1 MDWVVHLFPS
11 GSGLG
16 QSVITTVWIGIAV
29 VCFFNLRF
37 GFPLTGLV
45 VPGYLVP
52 LLIVSPTSAAVILI
66 EAIVVYWLMRL
77 SAQTLMERFGYAE
90 MFGRDRFFAIILI
103 SILVR
108 VFMDSLFWPIVASE
122 LRLWDITFE
131 YASELH
137 SLGLVIIALAANVMW
152 NHGFKYGLKI
162 TAIQLLCTYIIVRYV
177 LMPYTNFSI
186 ANLAIMYEA
195 VASSIVAAPKAYIIL
210 VLTAFIASRANL
222 RYGWEFN
229 GILLPALLAL
239 QLLEPNKL
247 LTSFVET
254 AIILLIGGSLL
265 RFTRLKQLGLEGAGL
280 LFFFFN
286 VGFVYKLLLNYLL
299 VHFYPTL
306 KVTDAFAFGYM
317 LSTLLALKIYQKS
330 ALGLIIRAT
339 FQTSILGGALA
350 IVIGFLIMFV
360 PSLFTNA
367 KTGTSANNTQPLSVS
382 TQISEYKSEL
392 YTASQIPSA
401 VGQYQHNLNIAQ
413 FKRIISLLSLHRNE
427 QDIVNKATLELVE
440 IGFDLYQDQN
450 NIYIQDHTNDTPR
463 GMFVINKQPKANHII
478 TMPYPVSE
486 RAASDVAGILF
497 VYLRSNALALGN
509 TQTFVANEAH
519 RPQSGYYSAFIE
531 AINATEVLQL
541 RELTRQSRKT
551 LPMGHKKA
559 QCHGW
564 VYNQV
569 PSSINQTQLTNLLA
583 CGDIEFGLVSQN
595 SLPYFNYKNS
605 MLEVFINNDNYVNLL
620 AKVALTQTEQERFP
634 ITKRDMSV
642 SRAVEEYI
650 PHISAKGSGHFSALS
665 HKEAALWEFEILRP
679 LYQIADQIGSQSLDA
694 NLFSRLEYINRV
706 AHIVGYQ
713 LSLLT
718 NNNSLYFMLSPRAEP
733 RYYQL
738 GQGIYFIRLAQANHL
753 NVQIP
758 RPLFESHT
766 LKFSAELFDST
777 HAKSLLIAGAHP
789 YASAQA
795 NVLKPTNVNSLFN
808 VVHQSLLRYYAEH
821 VSINLQLRSHS
832 TPSDIRPSAL
842 AFAHTFASDKH
853 QRLIQQLQ
861 EGLTKLG
868 VDYELVSGQQA
879 TRGLEIGSSAQS
891 GYDIFSANSELA
903 TLWLASDYKQHFAV
917 SNDALLQRLGA
928 ISTTTKPIIIDLSN
942 ASSIIWHPLNKKQYN
957 TLKVITDSYAQTHN
971 LALLSQLCNTLNPCS
986 LNSAKLLPS
995 NTLAL
1000 VLKHQDAIAA
1010 IYLPNRNILLN
1021 QENFADSLFG
1031 GEHVL
1036 H

>member
-1 MDWVVHLFPS
+1 MDWVLHLFPS

-77 SAQTLMERFGYAE
+77 SAQTLMEKFGYAE

-108 VFMDSLFWPIVASE
+108 VCMDSLFWPAVANE

-152 NHGFKYGLKI
+152 NHGFKYGLKV
-162 TAIQLLCTYIIVRYV
+162 TSIQLLCTYIIVRYV

-247 LTSFVET
+247 LTSLVET

-280 LFFFFN
+280 LLFFFN

-299 VHFYPTL
+299 VHFYPSL

-360 PSLFTNA
+360 PSLFMTA
-367 KTGTSANNTQPLSVS
+367 KTGTLATNTQPLSVS
-382 TQISEYKSEL
+382 TQISEYKSVL
-392 YTASQIPSA
+392 YTASQTPSA

-413 FKRIISLLSLHRNE
+413 FKKLISSLAVHRNE
-427 QDIVNKATLELVE
+427 PSTVNTAALELAE
-440 IGFDLYQDQN
+440 IGFDLYQDQHH
-450 NIYIQDHTNDTPR
+450 IYIQDHSNDIPR
-463 GMFVINKQPKANHII
+463 GMFVINKKPMANHII
-478 TMPYPVSE
+478 TMPYPITE
-486 RAASDVAGILF
+486 RAASDAAGILF
-497 VYLRSNALALGN
+497 TYLKSNALALGN
-509 TQTFVANEAH
+509 TQTLVANEADL
-519 RPQSGYYSAFIE
+519 PQSGYYSAFVE
-531 AINATEVLQL
+531 ALSTTEVLQL
-541 RELTRQSRKT
+541 RELNRQSRKT
-551 LPMGHKKA
+551 LPTGDRTA

-569 PSSINQTQLTNLLA
+569 PSSINQTQLTNVLA
-583 CGDIEFGLVSQN
+583 CGAIEFGLVSRN
-595 SLPYFNYKNS
+595 SLPYPHYKHS
-605 MLEVFINNDNYVNLL
+605 MLEVFIDNDSYINLL
-620 AKVALTQTEQERFP
+620 AKVALTQTKQERFP
-634 ITKRDMSV
+634 IAQHELSV
-642 SRAVEEYI
+642 IQAVEDYK
-650 PHISAKGSGHFSALS
+650 PHISAKGSGHFALLS

-679 LYQIADQIGSQSLDA
+679 LYQIADRAGPHSIDT

-706 AHIVGYQ
+706 AHMVGYQ
-713 LSLLT
+713 VSLI
-718 NNNSLYFMLSPRAEP
+718 NDDNAHYFMLSPRAEP

-738 GQGIYFIRLAQANHL
+738 GQGIYFIRLGQANHL
-753 NVQIP
+753 NLQVP

-766 LKFSAELFDST
+766 LKFSAELFDTT

-789 YASAQA
+789 FASANA

-808 VVHQSLLRYYAEH
+808 VVHQSLIRHYAAH

-832 TPSDIRPSAL
+832 MPSDIRPSAL
-842 AFAHTFASDKH
+842 AFAHTFASNKH
-853 QRLIQQLQ
+853 QGLILKLQ
-861 EGLTKLG
+861 DGLAKLG
-868 VDYELVSGQQA
+868 VDYLLVSGQEA

-891 GYDIFSANSELA
+891 GYDIFAANSELA

-917 SNDALLQRLGA
+917 SNEALLQRLSA
-928 ISTTTKPIIIDLSN
+928 ISASTIPLKIDLST
-942 ASSIIWHPLNKKQYN
+942 SKPLLWHAISEEQYN
-957 TLKVITDSYAQTHN
+957 RLKTITDSYAQTQN
-971 LALLSQLCNTLNPCS
+971 LAQLSKLCQTLASCTI
-986 LNSAKLLPS
+986 LSAKLAPS
-995 NTLAL
+995 DMLSL
-1000 VLKHQDAIAA
+1000 VLKHQDAIIA
-1010 IYLPNRNILLN
+1010 IYLPNRNILIN
-1021 QENFADSLFG
+1021 KENFADSLFG
-1031 GEHVL
+1031 DEHVL